1 MQVDDKFKEME
12 AAAARQ
18 IEIKKMRFKQRWG
31 IHANIIE
38 VTQGERALRLH
49 RRFKKWCV
57 KHGSETPLRK
67 VWTVVDINSEMQEFK
82 MLEMVEIEQKA
93 TEAAVEG

>member
-1 MQVDDKFKEME
+1 MQVDDKLKEME

-49 RRFKKWCV
+49 RRFKKWRV

-67 VWTVVDINSEMQEFK
+67 FWTVVDKKSEMEEVK
-82 MLEMVEIEQKA
+82 VLDMVEIE
-93 TEAAVEG
+93 